1 MKTPT
6 RTLLASVLLCAPL
19 IASAAPAHLT
29 PEQAFDL
36 YARVLLEDD
45 AAATRTLKLRYFA
58 SLREALGTDRESV
71 TTTAD
76 TVGALRQEL
85 IARSDAHAD
94 ALALGKAVRAAVN
107 QVMANDTHALAD
119 GDEVAFFPPV
129 TGG

>member
-1 MKTPT
+1 MT
-6 RTLLASVLLCAPL
+6 
-19 IASAAPAHLT
+19 
-29 PEQAFDL
+29 
-36 YARVLLEDD
+36 
-45 AAATRTLKLRYFA
+45 AATRTLKLRYFA

-85 IARSDAHAD
+85 IARSDAHAV

>member
-1 MKTPT
+1 MT
-6 RTLLASVLLCAPL
+6 
-19 IASAAPAHLT
+19 
-29 PEQAFDL
+29 
-36 YARVLLEDD
+36 
-45 AAATRTLKLRYFA
+45 AATRTLKLRYFA

-71 TTTAD
+71 TTAAD

-107 QVMANDTHALAD
+107 QVMANDAYALAD